1 MIIANVFTDF
11 LKDFAVSGR
20 MLGIKIIGSV
30 LIIVIGW
37 VIVGII
43 KRVITKPVEQTKF
56 DPSFKRFLIKTV
68 DIVLKV
74 LIVLCAI
81 SNLGISTTGLI
92 AALSA
97 AAVAIS
103 LALKDSLGNIAGGI
117 LMMIT
122 RPFSTGDFISVDG
135 ESGTVVNIDLIHT
148 TLLTVDNRHV
158 VVPNGQMV
166 NKTITD
172 YSREDTRRVD
182 IDFKISY
189 DSDVEK
195 AKALIIG
202 LANSCEFT
210 LSEPAP
216 FARVTDYGDSSVT
229 VTARIWCKSENF
241 WDLKLY
247 MLENTMVEF
256 RENGVSIPFNQLD
269 VHIDGKLSK

>member
-1 MIIANVFTDF
+1 
-11 LKDFAVSGR
+11 
-20 MLGIKIIGSV
+20 
-30 LIIVIGW
+30 
-37 VIVGII
+37 
-43 KRVITKPVEQTKF
+43 
-56 DPSFKRFLIKTV
+56 
-68 DIVLKV
+68 
-74 LIVLCAI
+74 
-81 SNLGISTTGLI
+81 
-92 AALSA
+92 
-97 AAVAIS
+97 
-103 LALKDSLGNIAGGI
+103 
-117 LMMIT
+117 MMIT